1 MNINKNKA
9 TIYDYTRLCKYKNS
23 CDKCPLDYE
32 NTGEFVSCRHLL
44 YRMSWKYWS
53 TDIIIKI
60 K

>member
-44 YRMSWKYWS
+44 YRMS
-53 TDIIIKI
+53 
-60 K
+60 